1 MTAEQRLIETWRQ
14 LPEHR
19 QQEVI
24 DFAQSLAERR
34 QSESSPTESP
44 PAVSELGKKI
54 QSIRDRIVASG
65 IPLLTPE
72 EVEKEVLERRGGIR
86 SNELPEEATEEVIV
100 QIDTPKPKSAK
111 SKGLSRFIGA
121 TKGKGSFS
129 SVAEVDEYI
138 RQERDSWD

>member
-1 MTAEQRLIETWRQ
+1 MTAEQRLLETWRQ
-14 LPEHR
+14 LPEYR

-24 DFAQSLAERR
+24 DFAQSLAERH
-34 QSESSPTESP
+34 QSEPSPTESQP
-44 PAVSELGKKI
+44 SVSELGEKI
-54 QSIRDRIVASG
+54 QSVRDRIIASG

-86 SNELPEEATEEVIV
+86 SNELTEGATEEV
-100 QIDTPKPKSAK
+100 KPKSAK

-121 TKGKGSFS
+121 TKGSFS